1 MAERSTSYRLT
12 RRQQLGYGLGSFGTG
27 GFGVVPGLLL
37 AFYLTDSLG
46 VAAGLAGFVVF
57 APKVWDVVISPIVG
71 RLTDR
76 TLATRGDRRPWLLAG
91 ALVLPLFFALTF
103 LVPPGLTGA
112 PAALWVAVFFL
123 LAASGYVLFQVPY
136 VTMPTEL
143 TDNPAERTTITAWRI
158 AFLTVAILLFGV
170 TAPMLVQAGGGNRG
184 GYALMGI
191 VLGVGIAL
199 GMFGAWRGT
208 RGITMVQ
215 LGEVSGTVRQQ
226 LRAAAGNR
234 PFIML
239 LAAFILQAVATG
251 AMLAGAPYLARYIL
265 GSEGLTAVLFGC
277 LVGPALLVMPIW
289 HKIAGVIGKRNG
301 FVAATVVFA
310 AGSTGLLAARS
321 LPPVGVY
328 LLVGVV
334 GIGYAGLQLFPLAML
349 PDTLAEDSRVTGSS
363 RAGIFTGVWTAGETT
378 GLALGPFLVVSF
390 VLGLSGYVASTGDQT
405 VIQPD
410 SAMRAI
416 VWSTSLVPALF
427 ALLSIP
433 FVLAH
438 RTPAVLEESEVS
450 A

>member
-12 RRQQLGYGLGSFGTG
+12 RKQHLGYGLGSIGTG

-57 APKVWDVVISPIVG
+57 APKAWDVAISPIVG
-71 RLTDR
+71 RWTDR

-103 LVPPGLTGA
+103 LVPPGLTGG

-143 TDNPAERTTITAWRI
+143 TDRADERTTITAWRI
-158 AFLTVAILLFGV
+158 AFLTLAILLFGV
-170 TAPMLVQAGGGNRG
+170 TAPMLVQAGGGDRG
-184 GYALMGI
+184 GYALMGV
-191 VLGVGIAL
+191 VLGIGIAV

-208 RGITMVQ
+208 RGIEMVP
-215 LGEVSGTVRQQ
+215 LGEVSGTIRQQ

-234 PFIML
+234 PFTML
-239 LAAFILQAVATG
+239 LAAFILQAIATG
-251 AMLAGAPYLARYIL
+251 AMLAGAPYLARYVL
-265 GSEGLTAVLFGC
+265 GSEGLTAVLFAC

-289 HKIAGVIGKRNG
+289 HRVAGAIGKRNG

-310 AGSTGLLAARS
+310 AGALGLLAAQS
-321 LPPVGVY
+321 LPAVVVY
-328 LLVGVV
+328 VLVGVV
-334 GIGYAGLQLFPLAML
+334 GVGYAGLQLFPLAML

-378 GLALGPFLVVSF
+378 GLALGPFVVVSF

-405 VIQPD
+405 VVQPD

-416 VWSTSLVPALF
+416 VWSISLVPALF

-438 RTPAVLEESEVS
+438 RAPAIEESEVP